1 MAEGKASG
9 RPVRGDGRFERPI
22 VLWGGLA
29 LFLVGWATVSLTN
42 AAETLFLKRVG
53 VDQLPLV
60 FLVNSALLA
69 ATTYL
74 VGRRVATAEHG
85 RALTITLLAATAFLA
100 PVWLGLLADIPGVL
114 AVLVISAKQIQA
126 LALLVFWVA
135 MGGWVD
141 GRQAKRLVPPMM
153 AGGTLGVAFGSFASG
168 TIGARLGIPS
178 LVLVA
183 ALALGLAALA
193 TFALRR
199 HTITRIDWPRRSRR
213 DEDAETPGFVDL
225 WRDSGL
231 FRLLATAAVLAGML
245 APVLYYLFSVAA
257 DAATRGMDGE
267 QDLLQLYGSFR
278 GWMNVAIL
286 ALQLGGTSWLF
297 RRVGVPRAA
306 LLAPT
311 VYVLGL
317 IAFASVGGLGVAI
330 VAMAAASLQDK
341 ALGEPAE
348 RTLATL
354 FPESTRPTV
363 AALLDGMLKR
373 FGGVLGN
380 VLVMV
385 TISLSIEG
393 VLPHIA
399 IPFAFVWLVAG
410 VSLARVYPALLL
422 EAASQTRF
430 GRGDAPDADLLDAR
444 TIRLLETSLRAPD
457 PERCAAAC
465 DLTLDAP
472 ASVAVSVTT
481 RALAQAP
488 LDNIPVL
495 LDTVDRLV
503 QSRTLDRSEARSA
516 SDAILDCVTARA
528 DLDPD
533 CRARLV
539 LLAAS
544 VAPVGES
551 RAHAALV
558 ALAEDTTTQGT
569 VALATRFALGGEEV
583 DALLRD
589 AVSDGS
595 PEARHVALDALRTSL
610 LGSRSNEIL
619 LEDVRRERLDLLV
632 RLLSD
637 ETERPHAAHALAD
650 VAAHD
655 PELARS
661 VATSFCAHQDD
672 PDPAV
677 RSGLLRFLEHA
688 TLDEHARWAVTRVSS
703 TNAAEV
709 EAAQNYLR
717 GLGAKGI
724 EVVLEAFHCD
734 CRHTREALLSVLRDI
749 PVDAATLEGLVDAEL
764 AGIRRILSLEQV
776 LAGATTSGLVRQRLG
791 ERVDEGTRAAL
802 SLFAALLQDGRI
814 AELAP
819 LLESVQSGRERAVLL
834 EALEALMPG
843 DRANALISLLD
854 DGVRNE
860 GTVRGAASAEELDA
874 ALHGALADEDSLT
887 RAFVAATMEAEDLD
901 RLGGVPEIQPNEP
914 AYSLTPIRPIR
925 ALTQKSHEEETPAM
939 LSGVEIVLHLRSLS
953 LFERLSTRELAELAS
968 IVRELSHP
976 ANTHIVHEGDFDDCM
991 YLIVSGQVTITR
1003 AGATLG
1009 GFGPRDFFGE
1019 MAILDGETRSA
1030 TVTSTT
1036 KVRLL
1041 RIDRPDLLRVM
1052 DERPGIAIAICQ
1064 TLSRR
1069 VRELNN
1075 VLSDMRQAR
1084 EAEGTAGSAE

>member
-1 MAEGKASG
+1 MPDGKASAG
-9 RPVRGDGRFERPI
+9 GASAGTRVERPI
-22 VLWGGLA
+22 VLWGGIS
-29 LFLVGWATVSLTN
+29 LFLVGWATVSVTN

-53 VDQLPLV
+53 VEQLPLV
-60 FLVNSALLA
+60 FLLNSALLA
-69 ATTYL
+69 GTTYL
-74 VGRRVATAEHG
+74 VGRRVAAAEHG
-85 RALTITLLAATAFLA
+85 RALTTTLLVAAAFLV
-100 PVWLGLLADIPGVL
+100 PVWLGLLADGPGVI

-168 TIGARLGIPS
+168 ALGARLGIPS

-183 ALALGLAALA
+183 AVSLGLAALA
-193 TFALRR
+193 TIALRR
-199 HTITRIDWPRRSRR
+199 HTITRIEWPRRSTR
-213 DEDAETPGFVDL
+213 DDDAETPTFGDL

-231 FRLLATAAVLAGML
+231 FRLLATGAVLAGML

-267 QDLLQLYGSFR
+267 QDLLQLYGTFR

-306 LLAPT
+306 LLAPA

-317 IAFASVGGLGVAI
+317 VGFTAVGGLGVAI
-330 VAMAAASLQDK
+330 IAMAAASLQDK

-380 VLVMV
+380 VLVLI
-385 TISLSIEG
+385 TIWGSLEA
-393 VLPHIA
+393 VLPRIA
-399 IPFAFVWLVAG
+399 IPFAFVWLAAG
-410 VSLARVYPALLL
+410 IALARVYPALLL
-422 EAASQTRF
+422 EAATQTRF
-430 GRGDAPDADLLDAR
+430 GRGDAPDEDLLDAR
-444 TIRLLETSLRAPD
+444 TIRLLEASLLDPD
-457 PERCAAAC
+457 SERCAAAC
-465 DLTLDAP
+465 DLALDAP
-472 ASVAVSVTT
+472 AGVAVTVTAK
-481 RALAQAP
+481 ALPQAP
-488 LDNIPVL
+488 IENVPVL
-495 LDTVDRLV
+495 LDTLDRLV
-503 QSRTLDRSEARSA
+503 QSRAVERGDARTA
-516 SDAILDCVTARA
+516 SDAILDAVTARD

-533 CRARLV
+533 CRARLI

-551 RAHAALV
+551 RAHAALT
-558 ALAEDTTTQGT
+558 ALADDPSTQGA
-569 VALATRFALGGEEV
+569 VGLATRFALGGHDV

-589 AVSDGS
+589 AVADGS

-610 LGSRSNEIL
+610 LASRATDALPAEA
-619 LEDVRRERLDLLV
+619 RRARLALLV
-632 RLLSD
+632 QLLAD
-637 ETERPHAAHALAD
+637 QTERPHAAGALAD
-650 VAAHD
+650 VAAYD
-655 PELARS
+655 PSLARTI
-661 VATSFCAHQDD
+661 APSFCAYQDD

-677 RSGLLRFLEHA
+677 RGALLRFLDH
-688 TLDEHARWAVTRVSS
+688 TDQSDHARWAVTRVSS
-703 TNAAEV
+703 TDADEV

-717 GLGAKGI
+717 SLGSGGI
-724 EVVLEAFHCD
+724 DTILEAFHCD
-734 CRHTREALLSVLRDI
+734 CRHTREALLPVLRDI
-749 PVDAATLEGLVDAEL
+749 PVDTATLEGLVDAEL
-764 AGIRRILSLEQV
+764 QGIRRVLALEHV

-802 SLFAALLQDGRI
+802 SLFAALFQDGRI
-814 AELAP
+814 AELGP
-819 LLESVQSGRERAVLL
+819 LLERVRSGRERAVLL
-834 EALEALMPG
+834 EALEALLPG
-843 DRANALISLLD
+843 GRATALIALLD
-854 DGVRNE
+854 ESARKE
-860 GTVRGAASAEELDA
+860 GAAPSADPARERDS
-874 ALHGALADEDSLT
+874 ALRSALADDDSLT
-887 RAFVAATMEAEDLD
+887 RAFVAATMESADLE
-901 RLGGVPEIQPNEP
+901 RLGGVPEIQPDEP
-914 AYSLTPIRPIR
+914 AFPLTPIRPISPC
-925 ALTQKSHEEETPAM
+925 TQDTEEQENPTM

-953 LFERLSTRELAELAS
+953 LFERLSTRELTELAS

-976 ANTHIVHEGDFDDCM
+976 SNTRIVHEGDFDDCM
-991 YLIVSGQVTITR
+991 YLIVSGKVTITR
-1003 AGATLG
+1003 GGVKLG
-1009 GFGPRDFFGE
+1009 EFGPRDFFGE

-1052 DERPGIAIAICQ
+1052 DDRPGIAIAICQ

-1069 VRELNN
+1069 VRELNDT
-1075 VLSDMRQAR
+1075 LRDIRQTR
-1084 EAEGTAGSAE
+1084 SSEATAGSAE